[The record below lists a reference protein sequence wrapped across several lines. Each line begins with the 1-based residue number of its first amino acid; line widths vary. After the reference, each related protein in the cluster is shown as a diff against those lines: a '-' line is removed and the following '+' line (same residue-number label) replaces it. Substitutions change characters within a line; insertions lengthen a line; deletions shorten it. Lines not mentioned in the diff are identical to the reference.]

1 MYALIIRRPTRSE
14 LEELRGIAELQF
26 DVNGESLIPETV
38 KVAVSPNTGKIRFLV
53 LNGKRYLALRSKDYR
68 FNLYVAA
75 GEVLN
80 GILPHPRLRVYVKG
94 DYVEFVSRGG
104 SLFCKHVL
112 MADPDIRPDDEV
124 LAVDPQGRL
133 VAVGRS
139 RLAGWEMV
147 FYNRGE
153 AVKVR
158 EGALK
163 W

>member
-1 MYALIIRRPTRSE
+1 MIVRRPAKNE

-26 DVNGESLIPETV
+26 DVNGELLIPETIR
-38 KVAVSPNTGKIRFLV
+38 VAVSPSTGKIRFLI
-53 LNGKRYLALRSKDYR
+53 LNGKKYLALRSKDYR
-68 FNLYVAA
+68 FNLYIAA
-75 GEVLN
+75 GEVLHRV
-80 GILPHPRLRVYVKG
+80 LPHPRLRVYVKSE
-94 DYVEFVSRGG
+94 YVEFVSKGG

-112 MADPDIRPDDEV
+112 MADPDIRPNDEV
-124 LAVDPQGRL
+124 LAVDHQGRL

-158 EGALK
+158 EGISK